1 MSDIIKSFTDVTGIV
16 YQGGPAQDFY
26 RSVVQAV
33 AALSDDD
40 WNELSEEAKAW
51 YNECANAYDA
61 DGENAVFPPMEGF
74 TETEAVV
81 EEEVAEEAEKKT
93 KAPKPPKEKKPKAP
107 KEKKVRESS
116 PSNSGTMR
124 ELLMD
129 NIDISLDDL
138 LKALEEKGMVA
149 KRSSAHIVWFN
160 SQQVMKV
167 MLAKGEFKNG
177 KGEVFKIVK
186 Q

>member
-1 MSDIIKSFTDVTGIV
+1 
-16 YQGGPAQDFY
+16 
-26 RSVVQAV
+26 
-33 AALSDDD
+33 
-40 WNELSEEAKAW
+40 
-51 YNECANAYDA
+51 
-61 DGENAVFPPMEGF
+61 
-74 TETEAVV
+74 
-81 EEEVAEEAEKKT
+81 
-93 KAPKPPKEKKPKAP
+93 
-107 KEKKVRESS
+107 
-116 PSNSGTMR
+116 
-124 ELLMD
+124 LLMD

-167 MLAKGEFKNG
+167 MLAKGAFKNG